1 MPFSDVHATYTQV
14 TVGRRGSH
22 SIPMQ
27 DVKMECYDTGT
38 NKLAPTRLSTN
49 QDTRGL
55 SRALVRYLT
64 PRSRL
69 TPLHLVK
76 PA

>member
-27 DVKMECYDTGT
+27 DVKMECWDPAT
-38 NKLAPTRLSTN
+38 NKLALTRLSTN
-49 QDTRGL
+49 HDTRGL
-55 SRALVRYLT
+55 SRSLYN
-64 PRSRL
+64 S
-69 TPLHLVK
+69 HI
-76 PA
+76 